1 MIVFRQGR
9 RNTLAC
15 RLDDGWN
22 ARGIVPFWL
31 LLIAT
36 LLAFPATTMAQRAKV
51 GSVKYSFQTLLI
63 PNEAAERVRT
73 VDKHDAWF
81 TGKAVPGRA
90 VILQAPVTIT
100 GTEIVL
106 EKGTALSVATSSHF
120 IGCAEGLSVTRGR
133 RDIKQQ
139 SVCLI
144 DSDSDG
150 ILDSWYKS
158 SVRIIWNEYVGNL
171 KLDDIYPI
179 TPTKTVPVAASEL
192 GSLPAWTAF
201 SIRHVNG
208 SLTYC
213 TEIGCLYP
221 APKIK
226 PSPIE
231 QTAELNGGLFTY
243 KQIDKN
249 RLIVSMTR
257 VPRPII
263 L

>member
-1 MIVFRQGR
+1 MM
-9 RNTLAC
+9 
-15 RLDDGWN
+15 
-22 ARGIVPFWL
+22 PFWL
-31 LLIAT
+31 SLL
-36 LLAFPATTMAQRAKV
+36 LSLFAFPATTLAQQGKV
-51 GSVKYSFQTLLI
+51 GSVKYSFQTLLV
-63 PNEAAERVRT
+63 PNDAAEKVRT
-73 VDKHDAWF
+73 VDKHDAWL

-90 VILQAPVTIT
+90 VILQSPVTIA

-106 EKGTALSVATSSHF
+106 EKGTVLSVATSSHF

-144 DSDSDG
+144 DSNSDG

-179 TPTKTVPVAASEL
+179 APTKTVPVPASEL

-201 SIRHVNG
+201 SIRQVNR

-213 TEIGCLYP
+213 FELGCLYP
-221 APKIK
+221 APKIN
-226 PSPIE
+226 PGPIE
-231 QTAELNGGLFTY
+231 QTVELNGGAFSY

-249 RLIVSMTR
+249 RLIVSMIR
-257 VPRPII
+257 IPRPIV